1 MKILILDGERTR
13 RNELADTLRTK
24 RSEATPIHGSNA
36 FIEAVE
42 KGKYDLLLIDMA
54 SWCRGRPIY
63 ERFGIAKKLENTPI
77 LFYNAPPK
85 FSALDGRSRH
95 AKDRILPL
103 PTETAAV
110 VASVQENR

>member
-1 MKILILDGERTR
+1 MKILILDGTRTR

-24 RSEATPIHGSNA
+24 RSEVTPISGSNA

-42 KGKYDLLLIDMA
+42 KGKYDLLLIDMT

-63 ERFGIAKKLENTPI
+63 ERFGIAKRLEKTPI

-85 FSALDGRSRH
+85 FLVLEGRSKH
-95 AKDRILPL
+95 VKDRILPL
-103 PTETAAV
+103 PTEIAAV